1 MVPLVGNGHERETLA
16 GLEVVK
22 TEEQAWLEVRQCEQ
36 VELAA
41 PFLVLGVLDYCRRTG
56 CVSRTEFSK
65 NGCVDNDG
73 VAYGWCP
80 ASVPR

>member
-22 TEEQAWLEVRQCEQ
+22 TQEQAWLEARRRGQ
-36 VELAA
+36 VDSAA
-41 PFLVLGVLDYCRRTG
+41 PFLVLGVLGCCQKID
-56 CVSRTEFSK
+56 CVSGTEFSK
-65 NGCVDNDG
+65 NGCVDNDE